1 MFRLSSCSSFIL
13 LQYRDYNMPY
23 KEPQGGSRG
32 RTGSPMISIRKSDSI
47 GINASA
53 MEEYFD
59 GVENLKLSFDPENNH
74 LAFVDDEDGL
84 SLSKNNGSGVL
95 NPTSF
100 LKKHRLT
107 VDITTQYTPEIDD
120 DPEWEED
127 ASDKPDEVVYVDL
140 DNPIGTYGSR
150 GDDSEESSDTD
161 ESESESSE
169 EDSE

>member
-1 MFRLSSCSSFIL
+1 
-13 LQYRDYNMPY
+13 MPY

-59 GVENLKLSFDPENNH
+59 GVENLKLSFDTENNH
-74 LAFVDDEDGL
+74 LAFVEDEDGL
-84 SLSKNNGSGVL
+84 SLSENNGSGVL

-107 VDITTQYTPEIDD
+107 VNITTQYTPEIDD
-120 DPEWEED
+120 DPEWED
-127 ASDKPDEVVYVDL
+127 GVSDKPDEVVYIDL
-140 DNPIGTYGSR
+140 DSPIGTYGSVE
-150 GDDSEESSDTD
+150 DDSEESSEDD
-161 ESESESSE
+161 SDGSE
-169 EDSE
+169 EDTE